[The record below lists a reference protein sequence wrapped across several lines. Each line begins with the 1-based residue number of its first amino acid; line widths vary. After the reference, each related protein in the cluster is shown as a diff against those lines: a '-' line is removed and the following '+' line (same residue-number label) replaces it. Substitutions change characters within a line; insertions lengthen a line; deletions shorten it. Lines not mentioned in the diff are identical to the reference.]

1 MRHTSM
7 STSMSGDQRL
17 GLLRDALGTLDP
29 KRHPGVRAETAA
41 MLCETLLAEGARAN
55 ARPMIA
61 EAARVAANT
70 IVTGPLPAGPRAA
83 LISALHDA
91 VTLLACA
98 DRAQPSLRRT
108 GRGTLC

>member
-1 MRHTSM
+1 MPAQ
-7 STSMSGDQRL
+7 QRL
-17 GLLRDALGTLDP
+17 GLLRDALGMLDP

-55 ARPMIA
+55 ARQMIA
-61 EAARVAANT
+61 EAARVAAST

-91 VTLLACA
+91 VTLLAGA
-98 DRAQPSLRRT
+98 GKPERSLRRT